1 MKFLSFIL
9 LQTLSG
15 NLADTVVNLD
25 AVTVSA
31 SIKNAEETPSAA
43 YSTFNMKEI
52 ENLGINSVKDV
63 SVSVPNFY
71 QPKYGSHITSTI
83 YIRGFGSRIDQPAM
97 GLVIDNVPVMNK
109 NAFDFDFLDIRRVDV
124 LRGPQGTLYG
134 RNSNGGLM
142 DILTLSPTD
151 WQGTKISVGFESE
164 PAYYVQVSHYGTTA
178 DKRLGYSLSAHFTH
192 HSGFFTNTYNNAK
205 CDAGNSFSARSKIN
219 WISKSGRWNIE
230 NTLSGGVV
238 DEGGY
243 AYRQFDIEQNHLKP
257 INYNDSCHYSR
268 TSIID
273 GLVAKYSGG
282 EIDFASVT
290 SYQFLHDNMLLDND
304 FTVESY
310 FALQQKQYEHAV
322 TQEFIAKR
330 HNKEAKW
337 QWSTGVFA
345 FLKLLDMESPVTFK
359 RDGIENLIL
368 KNANKGIRTVFPEN
382 GIEIA
387 DNSFPISCDFDIPT
401 VGAAVFHESRWNL
414 GNWRLTAGLRV
425 DYEQAQMTY
434 NENCDIRYRFDL
446 TMSNFRN
453 MHSDFAGKETTSSLV
468 ALPKLSA
475 QYIFGDGSI
484 YATFANGHK
493 AGGFNTQIFSD
504 IMQSVLM
511 NQMMS
516 ELGVSLGSRNAEQT
530 ARDTKYA
537 PETNYNFEIGFRY
550 SRPTFTT
557 STNLFWIEGVN
568 QQITVMPEGGGIGR
582 MMSNAGRTRSI
593 GFEHSTRYNPGN
605 WQFSLDAGYTDA
617 RFSDYQYND
626 TTNHRGS
633 HVPYAPT
640 ATCSVSVR
648 YNWDVQKKW
657 ADRISFAIQ
666 NQAVGKIFWNE
677 NNSLSQPLYELLSAT
692 IGYQREHLTL
702 QLFARNI
709 TNTSYHTFYF
719 KSVSREFYSDGTPR
733 TFGVNLKYTIDN

>member
-1 MKFLSFIL
+1 MKFLSLIL
-9 LQTLSG
+9 FLTG

-31 SIKNAEETPSAA
+31 SIKNAEETHSAA
-43 YSTFNMKEI
+43 SSTFNMREI
-52 ENLGINSVKDV
+52 ESLGINSAKDV

-97 GLVIDNVPVMNK
+97 GLVVDNVPVMNK
-109 NAFDFDFLDIRRVDV
+109 NAFDFDFLDIRRIDV
-124 LRGPQGTLYG
+124 LSGPQGTLYG

-164 PAYYVQVSHYGTTA
+164 PACHAQVAHYGTTS
-178 DKRLGYSLSAHFTH
+178 DKRLGYSLSAHFAH

-205 CDAGNSFSARSKIN
+205 CDAGNLFFARSKIN
-219 WISKSGRWNIE
+219 WVSKSGRWNIE
-230 NTLSGGVV
+230 NTLTGSVV

-243 AYRQFDIEQNHLKP
+243 AYRQFDAEQNRLKP
-257 INYNDSCHYSR
+257 IKYNDSCHYSR
-268 TSIID
+268 TSIIE
-273 GLVAKYSGG
+273 GLVAKYSAG
-282 EIDFASVT
+282 EVDFASVT

-304 FTVESY
+304 FTAESY
-310 FALQQKQYEHAV
+310 FTLQQKQHEHAV

-337 QWSTGVFA
+337 QWSSGVFA

-368 KNANKGIRTVFPEN
+368 KNANKGIRSVFPEN

-387 DNSFPISCDFDIPT
+387 DVSFPIGCDFDIPT
-401 VGAAVFHESRWNL
+401 AGAAVFHESRWSL
-414 GNWRLTAGLRV
+414 GNWRLTAGLRI
-425 DYEQAQMTY
+425 DYEQSQMTY

-446 TMSNFRN
+446 TMSSFKK
-453 MHSDFAGKETTSSLV
+453 MHSDFSGKETTSSLV

-475 QYIFGDGSI
+475 QYSFGDASI

-516 ELGVSLGSRNAEQT
+516 ELGVSLGSRNAGQT

-550 SRPTFTT
+550 SRPIFTSAT
-557 STNLFWIEGVN
+557 TLFWIEGVN
-568 QQITVMPEGGGIGR
+568 QQITVMPEGSGIGR
-582 MMSNAGRTRSI
+582 MMSNAGRTCSL
-593 GFEHSTRYNPGN
+593 GFEHSTRYNHGN
-605 WQFSLDAGYTDA
+605 WQFSLDAGITDA

-640 ATCSVSVR
+640 ATGSVSAR
-648 YNWDVQKKW
+648 YNWNVQRKW
-657 ADRISFAIQ
+657 ADKISFTIQ
-666 NQAVGKIFWNE
+666 NQAIGKIFWNE
-677 NNSLSQPLYELLSAT
+677 TNSLSQPLYALLSAN

>member
-52 ENLGINSVKDV
+52 KNLGINSVKDV

-164 PAYYVQVSHYGTTA
+164 PAYYAQVSHYGTTA
-178 DKRLGYSLSAHFTH
+178 DKRLGYLLSAHFAH

-304 FTVESY
+304 FTAESY

-401 VGAAVFHESRWNL
+401 VGVAVFHESRWNL

-511 NQMMS
+511 SQMMS

-568 QQITVMPEGGGIGR
+568 QQITVMPEGSGIGR

-626 TTNHRGS
+626 TTNYRGS

-719 KSVSREFYSDGTPR
+719 KSISREFYSDGTPR